1 MYHNSKYTFH
11 PHSMV
16 SPSMEINMD
25 SIDKLELN
33 LVSVSVEHCLL
44 RHVPQPNCTVVM
56 GPMLLLS
63 LFQLAFTGRNLGTL
77 IFGLEYLDPLTHPT
91 EVDSKPGA
99 ILMNQQFCRHQIA
112 PIGIFNNGLFQFRW
126 KFWRFLWLALLW
138 YVSYGM
144 IHTLCNIGYV
154 I

>member
-1 MYHNSKYTFH
+1 MG
-11 PHSMV
+11 
-16 SPSMEINMD
+16 

-44 RHVPQPNCTVVM
+44 RHVSQPNCTVVM
-56 GPMLLLS
+56 GPLLLLS
-63 LFQLAFTGRNLGTL
+63 LFQLAFTGRYLGTL

-112 PIGIFNNGLFQFRW
+112 PIDIFNNGLFQIPMIGFTWVWNIRYIIYLMLM
-126 KFWRFLWLALLW
+126 FL
-138 YVSYGM
+138 
-144 IHTLCNIGYV
+144 TLMFLV
-154 I
+154 